1 MARIQFDQ
9 DELLQANERSSIVPD
24 KPEYSQ
30 NKFSAAFRVAN
41 TGAKLYQMGKA
52 EAEAD
57 TTKVDDLEFTRENL
71 YKHLK
76 DNNYNS
82 AVIEDV
88 MTTPASSWKQ
98 ALGRAEYKRTQL
110 DAEAQVGEMG
120 TVGAFA
126 LMAPM
131 AVFDVDTLFGG
142 PLYKGVKFLGKG
154 KGLASQMAKKAEIPL
169 TGAATGAVAVATEN
183 VLTGQDDVTALE
195 GALFGGA
202 LGLGIAG
209 LTKKLESQSSLNKY
223 KDGQGRVLSDQEAKA
238 EELAARNK
246 EQEVLDELIEEVES
260 IVTKEKD
267 TAKAVAEAEVRDR
280 KLARVDKRIV
290 KEKLTELADG
300 AKKVFDDA
308 QTLVGNVAKEIESL
322 TARTLANAEEVAGLK
337 EAIKFVK
344 ATEAERKELVSKIG
358 TQTGQIADLQ
368 RRLAELKGV
377 EGTKALEK
385 RKSIRATLAKL
396 KDEVAPTQARISVLD
411 KRLEKAD
418 QGTAERLKQL
428 EEERRLLDKAVTAR
442 SKQIAKDIERRDK
455 AQADLEKAE
464 AERDGYSTKVTIA
477 EARYTPETLTLR
489 DRLEAF
495 GADLSPE
502 GLRKLIMRR
511 EGLAADVTKLLEND
525 DLDVKALKAVRADRQ
540 NYIVKLQKELEDIDK
555 AASLKDSK
563 TFKRL
568 PQWMQKAVISPI
580 EKNLASENEFVRGLA
595 QRLHSGT
602 MYHGKI
608 NNRNAWNLR
617 TLLDHKRTRMEQAII
632 YSYRQAVKEGYS
644 GKFHEFEAE
653 VADNARRVTGD
664 IQRQLFTEMDGG
676 LDGIQR
682 LEVAKTRLGSVT
694 RNHYNNN
701 KHVQD
706 GTDAFLNYFED
717 IHSHGNKL
725 DMEAFRNSLGKGYV
739 KRVYSA
745 EKIKAMGE
753 TEAVNRLVEAQ
764 KSFAIATNGRWD
776 DEVLAE
782 ATAKAEKAVKSALNP
797 EGRVEEALRE
807 LGPARRATESALKQ
821 RTIEAFD
828 DDLIDLM
835 ESDVRTTSYLYSIQ
849 THGRLALKEALGV
862 DNDEQI
868 KKMIMDIN
876 PTAEEAKNFEVMVET
891 IKGTREIS
899 KNPLNPFTRAAKA
912 ASGYSSVMHTLG
924 FVVPTVTEIASV
936 AKEFGW
942 SRTINNFI
950 GNPREVID
958 MYRNGTPADKNT
970 IELFVSYGDAYVNNR
985 AVRYDADG
993 NNIDSVGRM
1002 QSFLDGTTQ
1011 RMAIFGGLL
1020 PVTDM
1025 LRMTTASLSVDFL
1038 ARMSVAKKISKADM
1052 QRIEDMGFDAN
1063 DFERIRTTLK
1073 VGEDGRIGN
1082 MDRKT
1087 WGQLDEDIMLG
1098 VNTMVERTI
1107 LHPNGITLPK
1117 FMSDFNE
1124 GQFFPRIMFKFMR
1137 FPFES
1142 YERMLGRG
1150 MQEFDA
1156 KQATALAGNI
1166 ALWTMI
1172 LAAKDALK
1180 EEDKQKYT
1188 GKDGLDQLMV
1198 DSFLYNSWTA
1208 GPVSFIDTGLGLT
1221 TGETLQGYRYSIGGA
1236 LASDYQSAMKGDFR
1250 VSLPLGSLNAG
1261 DGVGMAFQTLGLME
1275 ESNKE
1280 E

>member
-1 MARIQFDQ
+1 MARIQFDPE
-9 DELLQANERSSIVPD
+9 ELLQANERSSIVPD

-30 NKFSAAFRVAN
+30 NKYSAAFRVAN

-52 EAEAD
+52 EAEVD
-57 TTKVDDLEFTRENL
+57 TTKVGDLEFTRDNL
-71 YKHLK
+71 YKYLK
-76 DNNYNS
+76 DNNYTNDI
-82 AVIEDV
+82 IEDV
-88 MTTPASSWKQ
+88 MTYPTNSWKQ
-98 ALGRAEYKRTQL
+98 ALGRADYKKGQL
-110 DAEAQVGEMG
+110 EAEQQVGEMG

-131 AVFDVDTLFGG
+131 AVIDVDSLFGG
-142 PLYKGVKFLGKG
+142 PIYKSVKFLGQG
-154 KGLASQMAKKAEIPL
+154 KGLASQLAKKAEMPL

-209 LTKKLESQSSLNKY
+209 LTKKLESQTSLNQY
-223 KDGQGRVLSDQEAKA
+223 KDAQGRVLSKEEAKA

-246 EQEVLDELIEEVES
+246 EQEVLDELIEEVND
-260 IVTKEKD
+260 IVSKEKD
-267 TAKAVAEAEVRDR
+267 TALAVADAELRDR
-280 KLARVDKRIV
+280 KNERVDKRIV
-290 KEKLTELADG
+290 KTQLERAAETARKL
-300 AKKVFDDA
+300 FDDA
-308 QTLVGNVAKEIESL
+308 QVLVGNVAKEIEGL
-322 TARTLANAEEVAGLK
+322 TARTLTNAEEVARLK
-337 EAIKFVK
+337 EAIKFAK
-344 ATEAERKELVSKIG
+344 EAEAERATLKSKIG
-358 TQTGQIADLQ
+358 SQSGQIADLQ
-368 RRLAELKGV
+368 KRLAELKGV
-377 EGTKALEK
+377 EGKKALEK
-385 RKSIRATLAKL
+385 RKTIRAKLAKL
-396 KDEVAPTQARISVLD
+396 KDEIAPTQARISVLD
-411 KRLEKAD
+411 KRLEKVD
-418 QGTAERLKQL
+418 VGTTERLKQL
-428 EEERRLLDKAVTAR
+428 EEERRLLDKSITAR
-442 SKQIAKDIERRDK
+442 SKQIAKDIERRD
-455 AQADLEKAE
+455 AAE
-464 AERDGYSTKVTIA
+464 ASFKKAKADSDSYSTKVTIA
-477 EARYTPETLTLR
+477 DARYTKETLTLR

-502 GLRKLIMRR
+502 GLRKLIARR
-511 EGLAADVTKLLEND
+511 EGLAADVTKLLDNE
-525 DLDVKALKAVRADRQ
+525 DLDLKSLKEIRAERQ
-540 NYIVKLQKELEDIDK
+540 NYIVKLQKELDDINK
-555 AASLKDSK
+555 ATSLKDSK
-563 TFKRL
+563 AFKRL

-595 QRLHSGT
+595 QLLHAGT

-608 NNRNAWNLR
+608 NSRNAWNLR
-617 TLLDHKRTRMEQAII
+617 TLLDNKRTRMEQAII
-632 YSYRQAVKEGYS
+632 YSYRQAVKDGYT

-653 VADNARRVTGD
+653 VADNARHVAGD

-676 LDGIQR
+676 INSIQR
-682 LEVAKTRLGSVT
+682 LEIAKTRIGSVT
-694 RNHYNNN
+694 RNHKNTN

-717 IHSHGNKL
+717 IHKHGNKL

-739 KRVYSA
+739 KRVYSG

-753 TEAVNRLVEAQ
+753 AEAIERLVEAQ
-764 KSFAIATNGRWD
+764 RSFAIATKSRWD

-782 ATAKAEKAVKSALNP
+782 ATAKAEKAVNSALNP

-807 LGPARRATESALKQ
+807 LAPARRATESALKQ

-868 KKMIMDIN
+868 KQLIMQVN
-876 PTAEEAKNFEVMVET
+876 PTAEEAKNFEVMVQT

-924 FVVPTVTEIASV
+924 FVVPTITEIASV

-950 GNPREVID
+950 GNPREVVD
-958 MYRNGTPADKNT
+958 MYRNGTPSDKNT

-1038 ARMSVAKKISKADM
+1038 ARMSVAKNISKTDM
-1052 QRIEDMGFDAN
+1052 MRLEDMGFDAN

-1073 VGEDGRIGN
+1073 VDADGRIGN

-1172 LAAKDALK
+1172 LSAKDALK
-1180 EEDKQKYT
+1180 EEDKQKYA
-1188 GKDGLDQLMV
+1188 GKDGLNQLMV

-1221 TGETLQGYRYSIGGA
+1221 TGKTLQGYRYSIGGA

-1275 ESNKE
+1275 ETNKE
-1280 E
+1280 

>member
-9 DELLQANERSSIVPD
+9 DELLQANERSSIIPD

-52 EAEAD
+52 EAEVD
-57 TTKVDDLEFTRENL
+57 TTKVDDLDFTRDNL
-71 YKHLK
+71 FKHLK
-76 DNNYNS
+76 DNNYN
-82 AVIEDV
+82 ADVIEDV
-88 MTTPASSWKQ
+88 MTYPASSWKQ
-98 ALGRAEYKRTQL
+98 ALGRAKYKSGQVE
-110 DAEAQVGEMG
+110 AEQQVGEMG

-142 PLYKGVKFLGKG
+142 PLYKGIKFLGTG

-267 TAKAVAEAEVRDR
+267 TAKALQEAEIKDR
-280 KLARVDKRIV
+280 KNDRVDRRIV
-290 KEKLTELADG
+290 KKSLEQAADT
-300 AKKVFDDA
+300 AKRFFDDA
-308 QTLVGNVAKEIESL
+308 QSLVGNVAKEIESL

-337 EAIKFVK
+337 EAMKFVK
-344 ATEAERKELVSKIG
+344 ASQEERQTLVSKIG
-358 TQTGQIADLQ
+358 AQTGQIAELQ
-368 RRLAELKGV
+368 KRLDALKGV
-377 EGTKALEK
+377 EGRKAIDK
-385 RKSIRATLAKL
+385 RQKIRAKLTKL
-396 KDEVAPTQARISVLD
+396 KDDVAPVQARISVLD
-411 KRLEKAD
+411 KRLENAD
-418 QGTAERLKQL
+418 VGTAERVKQL
-428 EEERRLLDKAVTAR
+428 EEERRLLDKSITAR
-442 SKQIAKDIERRDK
+442 SKQLAKDIERRD
-455 AQADLEKAE
+455 QAEAKMTKAE
-464 AERDGYSTKVTIA
+464 ADRDGYSTKVTIA
-477 EARYTPETLTLR
+477 DARYSKETLTLR
-489 DRLEAF
+489 DRLGAF
-495 GADLSPE
+495 GVDLSPQ
-502 GLRKLIMRR
+502 GLQTLIARR
-511 EGLAADVTKLLEND
+511 DGLNSEVTKLLDTE
-525 DLDVKALKAVRADRQ
+525 DLDVKSLKAVRAERQ
-540 NYIVKLQKELEDIDK
+540 NYINKLQDELNEIDK
-555 AASLKDSK
+555 VVNLKDSK
-563 TFKRL
+563 TFKKL

-595 QRLHSGT
+595 QKLHAGT

-608 NNRNAWNLR
+608 NTRNAWNLR
-617 TLLDHKRTRMEQAII
+617 ALLDNKRTRMEQAII
-632 YSYRQAVKEGYS
+632 YSYRQAVKEGYT

-653 VADNARRVTGD
+653 VADNARHVTGD

-676 LDGIQR
+676 LNGIQR

-694 RNHYNNN
+694 RNHRNTN

-706 GTDAFLNYFED
+706 GTDVFLNYFED
-717 IHSHGNKL
+717 IHKHGNKL
-725 DMEAFRNSLGKGYV
+725 DMEAFRGSLGKGYV

-745 EKIKAMGE
+745 EKIAAMGE
-753 TEAVNRLVEAQ
+753 ETAVERLVEAQ

-776 DEVLAE
+776 DEVVAD
-782 ATAKAEKAVKSALNP
+782 ATAKARKAVASALNP
-797 EGRVEEALRE
+797 EGRVEEALKE

-828 DDLIDLM
+828 DDLVDLM

-868 KKMIMDIN
+868 KRMIMDVN
-876 PTAEEAKNFEVMVET
+876 PTPQEAKNFEVMVQT
-891 IKGTREIS
+891 IKGTRELS
-899 KNPLNPFTRAAKA
+899 RNPLNPFTRATKA

-950 GNPREVID
+950 GKPREIVD
-958 MYRNGTPADKNT
+958 MYRNGTPSDKNT
-970 IELFVSYGDAYVNNR
+970 VELFVSYGDAYVNNR
-985 AVRYDADG
+985 AVRYDSDG

-1002 QSFLDGTTQ
+1002 QGFLDGTTQ

-1038 ARMSVAKKISKADM
+1038 ARMSVAKNISKADM
-1052 QRIEDMGFDAN
+1052 KRIEDMGFDVN

-1073 VGEDGRIGN
+1073 VDADGRIGN

-1087 WGQLDEDIMLG
+1087 WGKLDEDVMLG

-1117 FMSDFNE
+1117 FMTDMNE
-1124 GQFFPRIMFKFMR
+1124 GQFFPRVMFKFMR

-1156 KQATALAGNI
+1156 KQATALGGNI

-1180 EEDKQKYT
+1180 EEDKQQYN
-1188 GKDGLDQLMV
+1188 GNEGLSKLMV

-1221 TGETLQGYRYSIGGA
+1221 TGKTLQGYRYTIGGA
-1236 LASDYQSAMKGDFR
+1236 LASDYQSALKGDFR
-1250 VSLPLGSLNAG
+1250 ISLPMGSLNAG